1 MDLTNTDAHWL
12 AGLLE
17 GEGSFMKGPPSSP
30 NLPIVKVE
38 MCDEDV
44 IHHAAHLLNAS
55 VTIIDRYPERGYKRV
70 FRITLKGSR
79 AVQLMLGLRPLMG
92 DRRSR
97 DIGSAL
103 ATLLLS
109 SPAFAQFGGDRV
121 TSFLSSALSY
131 AQGLGIFGAGFLVI
145 WAVANIARE
154 RPSGKQWAG
163 AGGALLL
170 SSVLQLLRTF
180 AG

>member
-1 MDLTNTDAHWL
+1 M
-12 AGLLE
+12 
-17 GEGSFMKGPPSSP
+17 FR
-30 NLPIVKVE
+30 
-38 MCDEDV
+38 V
-44 IHHAAHLLNAS
+44 IRRKLRNELRRFARAIEAS
-55 VTIIDRYPERGYKRV
+55 VV
-70 FRITLKGSR
+70 S
-79 AVQLMLGLRPLMG
+79 
-92 DRRSR
+92 
-97 DIGSAL
+97 
-103 ATLLLS
+103 LLLA
-109 SPAFAQFGGDRV
+109 SPAFAQIGGDRV
-121 TSFLSSALSY
+121 SSFLSNTLSY

>member
-1 MDLTNTDAHWL
+1 MTRISSMR
-12 AGLLE
+12 
-17 GEGSFMKGPPSSP
+17 GSG
-30 NLPIVKVE
+30 
-38 MCDEDV
+38 
-44 IHHAAHLLNAS
+44 
-55 VTIIDRYPERGYKRV
+55 RV
-70 FRITLKGSR
+70 F
-79 AVQLMLGLRPLMG
+79 GLRGAASQLALTMLFGLPAAAQ
-92 DRRSR
+92 
-97 DIGSAL
+97 IG
-103 ATLLLS
+103 T
-109 SPAFAQFGGDRV
+109 DRV
-121 TSFLSSALSY
+121 SQFLSNSLNY

>member
-1 MDLTNTDAHWL
+1 MFGTIRRKWRIESR
-12 AGLLE
+12 GL
-17 GEGSFMKGPPSSP
+17 
-30 NLPIVKVE
+30 V
-38 MCDEDV
+38 
-44 IHHAAHLLNAS
+44 
-55 VTIIDRYPERGYKRV
+55 
-70 FRITLKGSR
+70 R
-79 AVQLMLGLRPLMG
+79 AVGT
-92 DRRSR
+92 
-97 DIGSAL
+97 SA
-103 ATLLLS
+103 ATLLLA
-109 SPAFAQFGGDRV
+109 SPAFAQIGGDRV
-121 TSFLSSALSY
+121 SSFLSNALSY

>member
-1 MDLTNTDAHWL
+1 MLRIISQERRL
-12 AGLLE
+12 AVRQLAR
-17 GEGSFMKGPPSSP
+17 SITTA
-30 NLPIVKVE
+30 IV
-38 MCDEDV
+38 
-44 IHHAAHLLNAS
+44 
-55 VTIIDRYPERGYKRV
+55 
-70 FRITLKGSR
+70 
-79 AVQLMLGLRPLMG
+79 
-92 DRRSR
+92 
-97 DIGSAL
+97 
-103 ATLLLS
+103 TLLLG
-109 SPAFAQFGGDRV
+109 SPAFAQVGGDRV
-121 TSFLSSALSY
+121 TSFLSNSLSY

>member
-1 MDLTNTDAHWL
+1 M
-12 AGLLE
+12 
-17 GEGSFMKGPPSSP
+17 
-30 NLPIVKVE
+30 
-38 MCDEDV
+38 
-44 IHHAAHLLNAS
+44 
-55 VTIIDRYPERGYKRV
+55 
-70 FRITLKGSR
+70 FRIISR
-79 AVQLMLGLRPLMG
+79 VLRPAL
-92 DRRSR
+92 RRFNRS
-97 DIGSAL
+97 L
-103 ATLLLS
+103 LVVLTTLLFG
-109 SPAFAQFGGDRV
+109 SPAFAQVGGDRV
-121 TSFLSSALSY
+121 TSFLSNSMSY

>member
-1 MDLTNTDAHWL
+1 M
-12 AGLLE
+12 
-17 GEGSFMKGPPSSP
+17 FRF
-30 NLPIVKVE
+30 IVPR
-38 MCDEDV
+38 C
-44 IHHAAHLLNAS
+44 
-55 VTIIDRYPERGYKRV
+55 
-70 FRITLKGSR
+70 RI
-79 AVQLMLGLRPLMG
+79 GLR
-92 DRRSR
+92 RFARA
-97 DIGSAL
+97 IGSTAVAL
-103 ATLLLS
+103 FLA
-109 SPAFAQFGGDRV
+109 SPAFAQIGGDRV
-121 TSFLSSALSY
+121 SSFLSNTLTY

>member
-1 MDLTNTDAHWL
+1 M
-12 AGLLE
+12 
-17 GEGSFMKGPPSSP
+17 
-30 NLPIVKVE
+30 
-38 MCDEDV
+38 
-44 IHHAAHLLNAS
+44 
-55 VTIIDRYPERGYKRV
+55 
-70 FRITLKGSR
+70 FRIISR
-79 AVQLMLGLRPLMG
+79 ERRIAVRQFARPFGPVVMALQLSLPA
-92 DRRSR
+92 
-97 DIGSAL
+97 SAQV
-103 ATLLLS
+103 A
-109 SPAFAQFGGDRV
+109 GDRV
-121 TSFLSSALSY
+121 TSFLSNSLSY